1 MTRELNGRS
10 GHSYFACFYPGS
22 DPISFQP
29 PELASR
35 SPLDA
40 LYFRRVLAAMEPR
53 LNVGGLTF
61 YLTSSTTELPAYGKD
76 VVAIVVGDE
85 AARIPSYFHR
95 VAITF
100 KGYGIRPTLGV
111 RPRAVVSR
119 LGLAAALDLIEK
131 LLICT
136 PGAGN
141 FAVQALRARAIRP
154 PALPGVFTIPLG
166 YHQQLDRPIV
176 PILERPV
183 DVFFAGSVS
192 HFVGGNVPLA
202 RRVVPSA
209 KAISRKRMLDG
220 LASAQA
226 ASPDLRVD
234 LHISRGF
241 ADPDALSPEAY
252 SDRLMAARICLAP
265 RGNSPDTLR
274 LFEGMRYGCIVL
286 SDPLPRHWF
295 YTGAPIVQVA
305 QWRRVPE
312 ILSRLLSDPVGL
324 EERHRA
330 TLAWWRERCGEDTI
344 GAYMA
349 KQINRYARL
358 AH

>member
-1 MTRELNGRS
+1 MTRELTGRS
-10 GHSYFACFYPGS
+10 AHSYFACFYPDS

-29 PELASR
+29 PEMASR
-35 SPLDA
+35 SELDA

-53 LNVGGLTF
+53 LSVDGLTF

-76 VVAIVVGDE
+76 VVAIVIGDE

-95 VAITF
+95 VGITF
-100 KGYGIRPTLGV
+100 KGYGIRPALGI
-111 RPRAVVSR
+111 RPSAAVSR
-119 LGLAAALDLIEK
+119 LGVASGLDLLEK
-131 LLICT
+131 LLICA
-136 PGAGN
+136 PGVGN
-141 FAVQALRARAIRP
+141 FLRQGIRARALRP

-166 YHQQLDRPIV
+166 YSQQLDRPIV

-183 DVFFAGSVS
+183 DVFFAGSVR
-192 HFVGGNVPLA
+192 HFVGGDVPLA

-209 KAISRKRMLDG
+209 KALSRKRMLEG
-220 LASAQA
+220 LASARA

-234 LHISRGF
+234 VQISRGF
-241 ADPDALSPEAY
+241 ADPEALSPEAY

-274 LFEGMRYGCIVL
+274 VFEGMRYGCIVL

-295 YTGAPIVQVA
+295 YDGAPIIQVS
-305 QWRRVPE
+305 QWRRLPE
-312 ILSRLLSDPVGL
+312 ILSRLLSDPAGL

-330 TLAWWRERCGEDTI
+330 MLSWWSDRCGEEAI

-349 KQINRYARL
+349 DRINRYLRPPG
-358 AH
+358 